1 MYGRRNSR
9 ADRLG
14 TPARSLMEARTANT
28 QSTDLH
34 DETFRYVY

>member
-14 TPARSLMEARTANT
+14 TPARSSMEARTAST
-28 QSTDLH
+28 QNANVD